1 MIEIFWGDY
10 FKKRYKKW
18 FQKNQ
23 NLANIF
29 EMRVTEFSTNPFN
42 PVLKTH
48 SLSGR
53 LSGCWAFRIN
63 YKFRI
68 IFRFLDE
75 NKTKVQLID
84 IGSHGEVY

>member
-29 EMRVTEFSTNPFN
+29 EM
-42 PVLKTH
+42 
-48 SLSGR
+48 
-53 LSGCWAFRIN
+53 
-63 YKFRI
+63 
-68 IFRFLDE
+68 
-75 NKTKVQLID
+75 KVAIDFYLTLID
-84 IGSHGEVY
+84 ISFIFITISLMERLYVGNLQIKF